1 MPMASS
7 TMPAK
12 PVPDPAAQ
20 AGAAPGRVRLETGK
34 LNDVTFS
41 AVLGSV
47 SRYPPFS
54 TFSFGLMV
62 ERLRDQLRYGA
73 SVLAIENGQL
83 VAYAGWMRVNH
94 EQARLWQ
101 SGAADM
107 PLPDWQHG
115 DAAIVTVT
123 VAERRNLLA
132 PVLHGI
138 SHVCAGMPVYRMR
151 SFQDGRPD
159 IRRPAITGR
168 HYKFS

>member
-1 MPMASS
+1 MVSTPASS
-7 TMPAK
+7 PAGQTS
-12 PVPDPAAQ
+12 AS
-20 AGAAPGRVRLETGK
+20 PGRVRLEVGQ

-41 AVLGSV
+41 AVLGIV

-54 TFSFGLMV
+54 AFSFGLMV
-62 ERLRDQLRYGA
+62 DRLRDQLRYGA
-73 SVLAIENGQL
+73 NVLAIENGQL
-83 VAYAGWMRVNH
+83 IGYAGWMRVNH
-94 EQARLWQ
+94 AQARLWQ
-101 SGAADM
+101 SGSGEM

-132 PVLHGI
+132 PLLHGI
-138 SHVCAGMPVYRMR
+138 SHVCAGVPVYRMR